1 MAVSAAL
8 QAWVT
13 PPLLSHPRV
22 LPIMRRRWSR
32 HPNYFGEI
40 VIWFGVW
47 ILALPEVSGWGH
59 LILVGP
65 LSVVFFLCFV
75 SGVRCLRVL
84 ALPCSCS
91 TAPLPN

>member
-1 MAVSAAL
+1 MCGAVESF
-8 QAWVT
+8 
-13 PPLLSHPRV
+13 
-22 LPIMRRRWSR
+22 RWSR

-47 ILALPEVSGWGH
+47 VIALPEVSGWGH

-75 SGVRCLRVL
+75 SGVSHERVR
-84 ALPCSCS
+84 ACTRVVDS
-91 TAPLPN
+91 TSR